1 MNTPGA
7 VRIAATAG
15 LVTVDGALVFDTV
28 PDVLAQ
34 TRALC
39 PTSGSFAI
47 DLGAVTHADSA
58 ALALLVEWRRL
69 SRQRGV
75 ALELRAL
82 PAQLRALA
90 TACGLDALIDPA

>member
-1 MNTPGA
+1 MNPPDA
-7 VRIAATAG
+7 VRIVSSAG
-15 LVTVDGALVFDTV
+15 LVTIDGALVFDTV

-39 PTSGSFAI
+39 PAAGSFTV

-69 SRQRGV
+69 SRERGV
-75 ALELRAL
+75 TLELRAL
-82 PAQLRALA
+82 TAQLRALA

>member
-1 MNTPGA
+1 MDTPGA
-7 VRIAATAG
+7 VRIATTAG

-39 PTSGSFAI
+39 PATGRFAI

-69 SRQRGV
+69 SLERGV
-75 ALELRAL
+75 TLELRAL